1 MDIIKS
7 PYDARDYT
15 IKAEKEFPKAFS
27 LETVPVKNQGSK
39 PTCTAHVLA
48 SVVEYH
54 HQKQH
59 GEPKEFSTE
68 FIYGWRFG
76 KDYYI
81 GDGMPISDGL
91 NTLLKYGDVYRTDCW
106 GNHDYKEAMETVKA
120 DFTNLEELAFPHRIS
135 AYFRINNADELK
147 TALMRYG
154 VVVVAMSMYK
164 GDSLKNDIYTYPTNA
179 KKRGSHCVMIYGWDE
194 RGWLVQNS
202 WGKLYG
208 WDGRFVIPF
217 DFDFVEMWGVADD
230 ITEGIVKPKRN
241 KILDFIYSLINKLF
255 NIRL

>member
-7 PYDARDYT
+7 PYDVRDYH
-15 IKAEKEFPKAFS
+15 IKAEKEFPQAFC
-27 LETVPVKNQGSK
+27 LETVPVKNQKDK

-54 HQKQH
+54 HLRQYNDH
-59 GEPKEFSTE
+59 KEFSTE
-68 FIYGWRFG
+68 FIYGVRE
-76 KDYYI
+76 KDYYV
-81 GDGMPISDGL
+81 GDGLVIRDGL
-91 NTLLKYGDVYRTDCW
+91 NTLLKYGDVYRSDCW
-106 GNHDYKEAMETVKA
+106 GNHDYREAMETVSSN
-120 DFTNLEELAFPHRIS
+120 FEELQELAFPHRIS
-135 AYFRINNADELK
+135 AYFKLNSIEEMK
-147 TALMRYG
+147 TALMKYG
-154 VVVVAMSMYK
+154 VVVVSMPMYK
-164 GDSLKNDIYTYPTNA
+164 GDKLVKDIYTYDPKA
-179 KKRGSHCVMIYGWDE
+179 KRRGYHCVFIYGWDS

-202 WGKLYG
+202 WGELYG